1 VFEQIDSTPAP
12 PASSSAS
19 STASSSVRVED
30 LDPASVEAR
39 AIAFLATL
47 PPSIQGS
54 NGSADLKRATYHIC
68 WGFALGTARGC
79 EIILAH
85 FNPRCQPEWSER
97 EIMRACERSMDGTGG
112 KPRGWHLEES
122 VPRRSPAVAA
132 TPAGVSASGSGSAH
146 VPDDIAAA
154 VSEVSNHGSNLGN
167 NIGAGGIDPPD
178 DNSTDPNPA
187 ADLPP
192 VAGIDDDDPSR
203 LANLFLEQYRDAQR
217 RYTLAYWREDFATY
231 ANGTYTPISAEDIR
245 GQVVAF
251 TEDELDRVHRL
262 HIADWEK
269 SFEKGDPKS
278 VSKQPRRKHVTSF
291 LINNMLLGIRRRVI
305 MSSSRTPPFWI
316 EGDHAGDNPCELI
329 AMRNGVVHLPTLASG
344 IGDPFTPAT
353 PRYFNLNATDYDFT
367 PKPKTPTKWPR
378 FLQSLW
384 PDDQSS
390 ILALQEWF
398 GYLLTPDTSRQ
409 KMLLII
415 GPPRAGKGTIG
426 KVLRRLVGEANIAA
440 PKLSSLADKFGLEDM
455 IGKSVAM
462 IADARLSGR
471 ADSVAVT
478 ESLLSISGEDPQR
491 IDRKNKSAVTTRLN
505 ARFVIFSNE
514 LPRLG
519 DSSGAI
525 MSRLIVLRLT
535 QSFLGEEDE
544 TLADQLIEEL
554 PGIFHWACD
563 GWKRLQANRRFTQP
577 ESAQELI
584 QQARDIVSPVSRFVE
599 DRCAVG
605 PGCSVLTKDLY
616 REWKRWCEEHGYQH
630 SSDAVFGRDLHS
642 AFPKIQKQRLREGS
656 SRNMVYAGIRAL
668 SAVEAGDYGE

>member
-217 RYTLAYWREDFATY
+217 RYTLAYWREDFAVFEGGCYKVKTSEE
-231 ANGTYTPISAEDIR
+231 TKSTVVKFAE
-245 GQVVAF
+245 Q
-251 TEDELDRVHRL
+251 ELDRVHRL
-262 HIADWEK
+262 RIAEWEK
-269 SFEKGDPKS
+269 SFEKGDPKA
-278 VSKQPRRKHVTSF
+278 VQKQPRRKHVTSG
-291 LINNMLLGIRRRVI
+291 LVTNVLLGIRQRVI
-305 MSSSRTPPFWI
+305 MDATCLPPFWSSSGVPR
-316 EGDHAGDNPCELI
+316 ENPNEII
-329 AMRNGVVHLPTLASG
+329 AMRNGLVHLPTLASG

-353 PRYFNLNATDYDFT
+353 PSYFNFNATDYDFVLS
-367 PKPKTPTKWPR
+367 PPPPAQWLR
-378 FLQSLW
+378 FLHSIW
-384 PDDQSS
+384 PNDPAS
-390 ILALQEWF
+390 IQALQEWF
-398 GYLLTPDTSRQ
+398 GYLLTPDTSLQ
-409 KMLLII
+409 KMLLVI

-426 KVLRRLVGEANIAA
+426 KVIRALVGHANVTA
-440 PKLSSLADKFGLEDM
+440 PTLSDLAERFGLQDM
-455 IGKSVAM
+455 LNKSVA
-462 IADARLSGR
+462 IISDARLSGR
-471 ADSVAVT
+471 TDAVKVT
-478 ESLLSISGEDPQR
+478 ETLLAISGEDPR
-491 IDRKNKSAVTTRLN
+491 TVDRKNRSPVTGKLN
-505 ARFVIFSNE
+505 SRFVIFSNE

-519 DSSGAI
+519 DNSGAVI
-525 MSRLIVLRLT
+525 DRFTILKLSK
-535 QSFLGEEDE
+535 SFLGFEDK
-544 TLADQLIEEL
+544 QLGDKLITEL
-554 PGIFHWACD
+554 PGILHWACE
-563 GWKRLQANRRFTQP
+563 GWKRLHDNGSFTRP
-577 ESAQELI
+577 ESAAEMIQE
-584 QQARDIVSPVSRFVE
+584 ARDMAQPVKRFIE
-599 DRCAVG
+599 DRFAFDPESRVECKTVYKAWV
-605 PGCSVLTKDLY
+605 K
-616 REWKRWCEEHGYQH
+616 WCEEHGYAPG
-630 SSDAVFGRDLHS
+630 SDALFGRDFRS
-642 AFPKIQKQRLREGS
+642 AYPDIQKRRGRGGD
-656 SRNMVYAGIRAL
+656 SRTRMFEGIRQL
-668 SAVEAGDYGE
+668 SAVEAGDYD